1 MILFFD
7 TETNGLPYS
16 WSAPLE
22 ELENWPRLV
31 QLAWLRYNEDGQ
43 EISRG
48 NEIVY
53 PEGFDIPEEAS
64 AIHGITVERA
74 MDEGKY
80 LVDVMDSF
88 LADLN
93 GVNLLVAH
101 NMAFDE
107 KIMGAELL
115 RLGLDAELI
124 NLPKKCTM
132 KASTRFCKIPG
143 RFGGLKWPK
152 LSELHQILFGEEFEN
167 AHDALADIEAC
178 SRCYWKLRD
187 LHLV

>member
-22 ELENWPRLV
+22 ELDNWPRLV
-31 QLAWLRYNEDGQ
+31 QLAWLKYTEDGS

-48 NEIVY
+48 NKIIY
-53 PEGFDIPEEAS
+53 PEDFDIPEEAS
-64 AIHGITVERA
+64 SIHGITVERA
-74 MDEGKY
+74 MEEGEYLIDVVDE
-80 LVDVMDSF
+80 F
-88 LADLN
+88 LNDLQD
-93 GVNLLVAH
+93 VNLLVAH

-115 RLGLDAELI
+115 RLQKDVLALD
-124 NLPKKCTM
+124 LPKQCTM
-132 KASTRFCKIPG
+132 KSSTRFCNIPG
-143 RFGGLKWPK
+143 RYGGLKWPK

-178 SRCYWKLRD
+178 ARCYWKLKG